1 MPPIDFYTYGD
12 IIMQIVNT
20 LLLTF
25 STVLILFAGVTA
37 RRAEKGH
44 ALRTVFGALTPLLLL
59 SLSYLLIEG
68 VIAGY
73 NESAELLGE
82 YGVPANYLAMRY
94 AFTAMIAAYFLLTAL
109 SAAALLKRDK
119 ISPAASFIV
128 LSAAALTATG
138 AAILI
143 SERCEESVVLPIAC
157 AYALAQVF
165 ALACTLLDTEHKGR
179 RVTLYVMTLL
189 YVGGV
194 AVALWYLLTSAF
206 AVADEMGGVDAVGI
220 LTAVPIVAVIAV
232 PAAVCLCSLVS
243 YSVRSF
249 KYVPKSTVSGKSANN
264 KG

>member
-1 MPPIDFYTYGD
+1 
-12 IIMQIVNT
+12 MQIVNT

-44 ALRTVFGALTPLLLL
+44 ALRTVFGALAPMLLL

-94 AFTAMIAAYFLLTAL
+94 AFTVMIAAYFLLTAL
-109 SAAALLKRDK
+109 SAAMLKRDK
-119 ISPAASFIV
+119 ISPAAAFIV
-128 LSAAALTATG
+128 LSAAALAAAG

-143 SERCEESVVLPIAC
+143 SERCEKSVVLPIAC
-157 AYALAQVF
+157 AYALSQVF
-165 ALACTLLDTEHKGR
+165 AIACTLLDTEHKGR
-179 RVTLYVMTLL
+179 RITLYVMTLL

-206 AVADEMGGVDAVGI
+206 AVADEMGGVDAVGV
-220 LTAVPIVAVIAV
+220 LTAAPIVAVIAV

-243 YSVRSF
+243 YSIRSF
-249 KYVPKSTVSGKSANN
+249 KYTPKKSVSAKSANS

>member
-1 MPPIDFYTYGD
+1 
-12 IIMQIVNT
+12 MQIVNT

-44 ALRTVFGALTPLLLL
+44 ALRTVFGALAPMLLL

-94 AFTAMIAAYFLLTAL
+94 AFTVMIAAYFLLTAL
-109 SAAALLKRDK
+109 SAAMLKRDK
-119 ISPAASFIV
+119 ISPAAAFIV
-128 LSAAALTATG
+128 LSAAALAAVG

-157 AYALAQVF
+157 AYALSQVF
-165 ALACTLLDTEHKGR
+165 AIACTLLDTEHKGR
-179 RVTLYVMTLL
+179 RITLYVMTLL

-206 AVADEMGGVDAVGI
+206 AVADEMGGVDAVGV
-220 LTAVPIVAVIAV
+220 LTAAPIVAVIAV

-243 YSVRSF
+243 YSIRSF
-249 KYVPKSTVSGKSANN
+249 KYTPKKSVSAKSANS